1 MPHLFHLIDRAA
13 KIASDRPAVGLGQR
27 VVLSFAELE
36 DQATRLAG
44 YFCNRLGLMPQD
56 RVALIASNCPEF
68 IITLAACWRA
78 GLTPV
83 PMNAKLHVRE
93 FAYMLEHSGA
103 RAIVATPDLGVTA
116 RAAAPPGVVEVLET
130 GTRAF
135 AAALTSDRYRGP
147 TPAPDDLAWLF
158 YTSGTTGQ
166 PKGAM
171 LSHRNLMAM
180 GSSYFIDID
189 QVAPGDCIFHAAP
202 MSHGSGLYIVP
213 HLMAMAAQVIP
224 ESHGFDPDEVLS
236 QLSHWNGLSM
246 FASPTIVNRL
256 AHHGA
261 TSSTDLS
268 PLKTIIYGGAPMYTG
283 DVEAALDILGPRL
296 AQLYGQGESP
306 MCITGLSKRWY
317 ADRTHPRWREIIGS
331 VGFPQTVVEVRTDD
345 SGEILVRGETVMRGY
360 WRDDAASAE
369 ALLGDWLH
377 TGDIGRFDEDGF
389 LLLMDRSKDVIISGG
404 SNIYPRE
411 VEDILLDH
419 PDVAEVSVVGAP
431 HPDWG
436 EQVIAFVVMRDGSPV
451 PEAALDALCRNRI
464 ARFKRPKRYVAMEA
478 LPKSAY
484 GKVLKRELRGKVPE

>member
-13 KIASDRPAVGLGQR
+13 KVASDRPAVGLGQR
-27 VVLSFAELE
+27 VVLTFAELE

-44 YFCNRLGLMPQD
+44 YFCDRLGLVPRD

-68 IITLAACWRA
+68 VVTLGACWRA

-83 PMNAKLHVRE
+83 PMNAKLHERE

-103 RAIVATPDLGVTA
+103 RAIVTTPDLGVTA
-116 RAAAPPGVVEVLET
+116 RAAAPSAIVEVLET
-130 GTRAF
+130 GTPAF
-135 AAALTSDRYRGP
+135 AAALLSERYRGP
-147 TPAPDDLAWLF
+147 APGPDDLAWLF

-171 LSHRNLMAM
+171 LSHRNIMAM
-180 GSSYFIDID
+180 GSSYFVDID
-189 QVAPGDCIFHAAP
+189 QISPGDCILHAAP

-224 ESHGFDPDEVLS
+224 ESGGFDPGEVLS

-256 AHHGA
+256 AYHEA
-261 TSSTDLS
+261 TASTDLT
-268 PLKTIIYGGAPMYTG
+268 PLKTIIYGGAPMHAG
-283 DVEAALDILGPRL
+283 DVEAALDRLGPRL

-331 VGFPQTVVEVRTDD
+331 VGFPQTVVDVRTDD
-345 SGEILVRGETVMRGY
+345 SGKILVRGETVMRGY
-360 WRDDAASAE
+360 WRDEAASAE
-369 ALLGDWLH
+369 TLRDGWLH

-389 LLLMDRSKDVIISGG
+389 LMLMDRSKDVIISGG

-411 VEDILLDH
+411 VEDVLFDH
-419 PDVAEVSVVGAP
+419 PDVAEVSVVGEP
-431 HPDWG
+431 HADWG
-436 EQVIAFVVMRDGSPV
+436 EQVVAFVVMRDGAPM
-451 PEAALDALCRNRI
+451 PEAALDAMCQDRI
-464 ARFKRPKRYVAMEA
+464 ARFKRPKRYITMQA

-484 GKVLKRELRGKVPE
+484 GKVLKRALRDRLSD